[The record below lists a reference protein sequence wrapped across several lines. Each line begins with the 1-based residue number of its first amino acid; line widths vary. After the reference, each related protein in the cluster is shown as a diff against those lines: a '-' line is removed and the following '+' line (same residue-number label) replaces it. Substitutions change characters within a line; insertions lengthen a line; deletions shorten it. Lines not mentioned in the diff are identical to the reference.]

1 MDKTTLG
8 SSSILGIMYVS
19 FLPMYLRTHIHVCL
33 QTICTFNDKSV
44 SNSPYN
50 HISIVLG
57 SNPHITTDITG
68 KYSYQHSFF
77 HFKLIPLLG
86 QAWDNILPL
95 LPSLRIPTEPCVTA
109 LPSRQMDVHQ
119 YFHLGSCAMLAFGV

>member
-50 HISIVLG
+50 RISIVLG
-57 SNPHITTDITG
+57 PNPHITTDITG

-77 HFKLIPLLG
+77 QADPPSRTGLG
-86 QAWDNILPL
+86 QYFTSRTFSSNTPKT
-95 LPSLRIPTEPCVTA
+95 LRYSA
-109 LPSRQMDVHQ
+109 SQ
-119 YFHLGSCAMLAFGV
+119 